1 MTDDRL
7 RDTDIIE
14 RLLDGEN
21 EDDLEPLAGVL
32 RTMRAESTAPPVEA
46 DHRLADIF
54 DAAHTAAGEPGPRRW
69 RQRPAV
75 AFAAAFGAVLVFGA
89 AARALVGRTP
99 AGIESSAPEITT
111 TDAVDAAA
119 APGATAA
126 AASVAIPEAVDESV
140 GDYLRC
146 ALGEVGGYLQRRV
159 GDPQLLDRPRILA
172 ECGLPAIPS
181 LGPEA
186 ESFRV
191 ALNDWLECAAAEFDA
206 AIPRLLEDPGAIDD
220 PLEACGN
227 PPNPLDFGITF
238 DLDGLRERFNLDDLD
253 LPELRL
259 PDVDLRGLL
268 ERLPN
273 ELRERLPDDLSL
285 EGLTD
290 LRFHFPDDGGVP
302 FDLDGEFPF
311 DDFAFDRLDEL
322 LRDLGSLEQASL
334 DEFVEG
340 LRDQGFEVEIDTEAL
355 RDALDGLAAVSDDL
369 ASELCRGLGDLG
381 VPGVCE

>member
-7 RDTDIIE
+7 RDADIIE
-14 RLLDGEN
+14 RLLDGEIEN
-21 EDDLEPLAGVL
+21 DLEPLAGVL
-32 RTMRAESTAPPVEA
+32 RTVRAESTEHPIEP

-54 DAAHTAAGEPGPRRW
+54 DVPTTAAGPGIRRW

-75 AFAAAFGAVLVFGA
+75 AFGAAFGAVLVFGA
-89 AARALVGRTP
+89 AALALVSRPPAEIETTP
-99 AGIESSAPEITT
+99 PEVAAT
-111 TDAVDAAA
+111 VDAAA
-119 APGATAA
+119 TPSATAPA
-126 AASVAIPEAVDESV
+126 AGVAIPEAVDESV

-146 ALGEVGGYLQRRV
+146 ALGEIGGYLQRRV
-159 GDPQLLDRPRILA
+159 GEPQLLDRPRILS

-220 PLEACGN
+220 PLEVCGN
-227 PPNPLDFGITF
+227 PPNPADFGITF
-238 DLDGLRERFNLDDLD
+238 DLDGLRERFSLDDLD

-259 PDVDLRGLL
+259 PDVDLRDLL
-268 ERLPN
+268 ERLPD
-273 ELRERLPDDLSL
+273 EVRDRIPDDLSL

-290 LRFHFPDDGGVP
+290 LRFHFPDNAALP

-322 LRDLGSLEQASL
+322 LRDLGTLEESSL
-334 DEFVEG
+334 DEFVER
-340 LRDQGFEVEIDTEAL
+340 LRDRGFEVEFDTEAL
-355 RDALDGLAAVSDDL
+355 RDAVDGLAAVSDDL